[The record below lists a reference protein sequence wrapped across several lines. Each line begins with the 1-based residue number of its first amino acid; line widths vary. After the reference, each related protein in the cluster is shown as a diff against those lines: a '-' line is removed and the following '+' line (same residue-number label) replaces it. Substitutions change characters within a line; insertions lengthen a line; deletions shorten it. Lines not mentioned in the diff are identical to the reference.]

1 MKAIVR
7 QFERLRGV
15 NYERLFV
22 VSVAVVTLVGSL
34 YLYLVDFYL
43 VSAGGKESVS
53 DPEVAAR
60 LAPIGRV
67 TLAEAVATEPA
78 VAEPALPVTSVDE
91 PAKPDTASND
101 LSVDAVPAEASE
113 SSVESAAV
121 DRSVDPS
128 VGAGTELGT
137 ESGGDLVT
145 EASPGGSTAE
155 TMISSDSAEPMV
167 DLDPDAAAD
176 ATQASSPIVPTPVP
190 VPGGAVPGYR
200 PAHPGFAPIPGQGY
214 APIYPQ
220 YQAPP
225 GVPQQAPG
233 GQPWYG
239 PYRQPYAAP
248 SQYDRPSAPAPAY
261 PPPQGWMR

>member
-7 QFERLRGV
+7 QLERLRGV

-43 VSAGGKESVS
+43 VSPDGGVSVS

-60 LAPIGRV
+60 VAPIGRV
-67 TLAEAVATEPA
+67 TLAEAVATVPT
-78 VAEPALPVTSVDE
+78 LPETAVDE
-91 PAKPDTASND
+91 PAKPATATSD
-101 LSVDAVPAEASE
+101 LSVDAALAEAAE

-121 DRSVDPS
+121 HQSVDPS
-128 VGAGTELGT
+128 VGADIELGT
-137 ESGGDLVT
+137 ASGDDLVT
-145 EASPGGSTAE
+145 DGSPGASTAE
-155 TMISSDSAEPMV
+155 AMISLDSAEPMM
-167 DLDPDAAAD
+167 DRDPDAAAD
-176 ATQASSPIVPTPVP
+176 ATQASSRIVPTPVP
-190 VPGGAVPGYR
+190 VPRGAVSGYR
-200 PAHPGFAPIPGQGY
+200 PAPPGFAPIPGPGY
-214 APIYPQ
+214 VPTYPQ

-225 GVPQQAPG
+225 GVPRQVPG

-239 PYRQPYAAP
+239 PYQQPYAAP
-248 SQYDRPSAPAPAY
+248 PQYDRRSAPTPAY